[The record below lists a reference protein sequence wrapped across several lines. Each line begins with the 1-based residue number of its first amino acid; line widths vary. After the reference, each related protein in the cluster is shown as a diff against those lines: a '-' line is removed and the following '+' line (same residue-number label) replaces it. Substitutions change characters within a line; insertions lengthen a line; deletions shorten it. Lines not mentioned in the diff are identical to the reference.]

1 MGEVSVNTPQGVVN
15 FKISGET
22 PTVQEKVK
30 IKRILERDFTFGKRP
45 NFSKRETP
53 LTTTTEQEEVGPQF
67 DTKTGIR
74 DFKLRAALSGTETKD
89 EEEAVL
95 GKFGL
100 GTEDYLRDNRGR
112 LALTSSGAAKFGVE
126 TDKNV
131 LIDERGFSKADLFDL
146 VGLAPEVGGAVAGGI
161 KGAALGTTLGPIG
174 TILGGAVGSAIG
186 AFGGSLAEEGLEVAT
201 GVSRQTGKE
210 IVKDAGREAL
220 YAGAGE
226 LLFGTPFL
234 IFKALRP
241 GSKLAKEGGEKL
253 EIVGKATEKGYVV
266 SQKTL
271 GTSPL
276 AQKMEELSTAVVGTS
291 PARSASRKQLDKDIK
306 KYTQRKEQLQGQTKK
321 EFGELISKTPSDA
334 TQQIINQSKVIQKK
348 LSADLNS
355 VIKDLD
361 TSIRTGKKLDKDLFD
376 QITNSMVLTK
386 KGAIDYFKDVD
397 NVVKASIGKDTA
409 GDIKFISTAPIKK
422 ISDDM
427 NELYTGPD
435 GLIKRTDPERAFT
448 YLKDEFAKLGDE
460 TNFTTLYNLRKT
472 ISDLSLGL
480 KPQYMDEAI
489 FSSIEKAKKAIV
501 KNNPGMFNT
510 YLNDYKNA
518 VDDLLN
524 FDEKSLVDIKSLSKI
539 DRDNLIKASDKL
551 KPARGQYFKD
561 IDKFDKIA
569 TQIQSR
575 RFIEQFKNVRD
586 QKIAKGLDPDVKVT
600 IPTAEQLN
608 IEEGFA
614 LKLLKPDDPSVL
626 KSLKESLDAVDSKL
640 YDKFKNK
647 IGNQF
652 LNNKLRI
659 SGYEIGDIAKF
670 DASSYRKSLEE
681 LKSTGVEIFGK
692 QKYDSLLKQA
702 KEMDDLGPS
711 NISQAVIDDFIKP
724 QEAVGLKGPVLPT
737 FVDEIGL
744 DNLNKISNSIKND
757 KILKTNKVLQ
767 TIRSKKD
774 IAGQITTQD
783 AMDVIT
789 SNTIPI
795 NQFKEVVD
803 YFKTQNPEQF
813 KILQK
818 TYIESMFEGV
828 GTTFDAKILNK
839 FSNNIKKLD
848 GYDNLGRT
856 NKKLD
861 ILFDKEEAADIREF
875 GDILKL
881 LADDVGTGSLVASG
895 ITANVLAQIPKIL
908 RITILGNVVSS
919 KRAREQVTDA
929 YMKSKNLSPEKRG
942 SIVGDAFLATVRQF
956 ATQNI
961 DEGGRETEK
970 QIRSVIESQGLGKK
984 LEKIKGDFNLPSPS
998 SALSNLNITAPNIT
1012 TPPTPTTTVGQQ
1024 SSLRQRIKNDPAAA
1038 NVLLGGLGSAG
1049 LA

>member
-334 TQQIINQSKVIQKK
+334 TQHYQH
-348 LSADLNS
+348 L
-355 VIKDLD
+355 
-361 TSIRTGKKLDKDLFD
+361 
-376 QITNSMVLTK
+376 
-386 KGAIDYFKDVD
+386 
-397 NVVKASIGKDTA
+397 
-409 GDIKFISTAPIKK
+409 
-422 ISDDM
+422 
-427 NELYTGPD
+427 
-435 GLIKRTDPERAFT
+435 
-448 YLKDEFAKLGDE
+448 
-460 TNFTTLYNLRKT
+460 
-472 ISDLSLGL
+472 
-480 KPQYMDEAI
+480 
-489 FSSIEKAKKAIV
+489 
-501 KNNPGMFNT
+501 
-510 YLNDYKNA
+510 
-518 VDDLLN
+518 
-524 FDEKSLVDIKSLSKI
+524 
-539 DRDNLIKASDKL
+539 
-551 KPARGQYFKD
+551 
-561 IDKFDKIA
+561 
-569 TQIQSR
+569 
-575 RFIEQFKNVRD
+575 
-586 QKIAKGLDPDVKVT
+586 
-600 IPTAEQLN
+600 
-608 IEEGFA
+608 
-614 LKLLKPDDPSVL
+614 
-626 KSLKESLDAVDSKL
+626 
-640 YDKFKNK
+640 
-647 IGNQF
+647 
-652 LNNKLRI
+652 
-659 SGYEIGDIAKF
+659 
-670 DASSYRKSLEE
+670 
-681 LKSTGVEIFGK
+681 
-692 QKYDSLLKQA
+692 
-702 KEMDDLGPS
+702 
-711 NISQAVIDDFIKP
+711 
-724 QEAVGLKGPVLPT
+724 
-737 FVDEIGL
+737 
-744 DNLNKISNSIKND
+744 
-757 KILKTNKVLQ
+757 
-767 TIRSKKD
+767 
-774 IAGQITTQD
+774 
-783 AMDVIT
+783 
-789 SNTIPI
+789 
-795 NQFKEVVD
+795 
-803 YFKTQNPEQF
+803 
-813 KILQK
+813 
-818 TYIESMFEGV
+818 
-828 GTTFDAKILNK
+828 
-839 FSNNIKKLD
+839 
-848 GYDNLGRT
+848 
-856 NKKLD
+856 
-861 ILFDKEEAADIREF
+861 
-875 GDILKL
+875 
-881 LADDVGTGSLVASG
+881 
-895 ITANVLAQIPKIL
+895 
-908 RITILGNVVSS
+908 
-919 KRAREQVTDA
+919 
-929 YMKSKNLSPEKRG
+929 
-942 SIVGDAFLATVRQF
+942 
-956 ATQNI
+956 
-961 DEGGRETEK
+961 
-970 QIRSVIESQGLGKK
+970 
-984 LEKIKGDFNLPSPS
+984 
-998 SALSNLNITAPNIT
+998 
-1012 TPPTPTTTVGQQ
+1012 
-1024 SSLRQRIKNDPAAA
+1024 
-1038 NVLLGGLGSAG
+1038 
-1049 LA
+1049 